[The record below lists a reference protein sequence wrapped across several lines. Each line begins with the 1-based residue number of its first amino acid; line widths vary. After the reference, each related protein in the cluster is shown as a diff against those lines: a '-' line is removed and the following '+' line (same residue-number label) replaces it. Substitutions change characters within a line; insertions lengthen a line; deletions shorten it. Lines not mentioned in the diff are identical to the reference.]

1 MQENKTKARN
11 NSLDIVK
18 FIAALLVVGVH
29 ANFLN
34 DISPTVAKVVNAA
47 LGRMAVPFFAC
58 VTGYFLTK
66 HEKKDSRGWIK
77 NIKSLL
83 SYYVVFSVIYIIW
96 GFTQHEF
103 AGLSVGDLIYTIV
116 KRFVMYGT
124 YYHLWFFPCMILGV
138 VILHFAIKWKCEKIF
153 WIIGILCY
161 VFGACTYTWYG
172 IGEHFIPGSIV

>member
-1 MQENKTKARN
+1 MVGNMQENKTKARN

-66 HEKKDSRGWIK
+66 HENP
-77 NIKSLL
+77 NISL
-83 SYYVVFSVIYIIW
+83 
-96 GFTQHEF
+96 
-103 AGLSVGDLIYTIV
+103 TI
-116 KRFVMYGT
+116 
-124 YYHLWFFPCMILGV
+124 
-138 VILHFAIKWKCEKIF
+138 
-153 WIIGILCY
+153 
-161 VFGACTYTWYG
+161 
-172 IGEHFIPGSIV
+172 FI

>member
-103 AGLSVGDLIYTIV
+103 AGLSAGDFDIYDREAFCDVWNILSFMV
-116 KRFVMYGT
+116 
-124 YYHLWFFPCMILGV
+124 FPLYDIRSCN
-138 VILHFAIKWKCEKIF
+138 FAF
-153 WIIGILCY
+153 CY
-161 VFGACTYTWYG
+161 KM
-172 IGEHFIPGSIV
+172 EM

>member
-66 HEKKDSRGWIK
+66 HEK

-124 YYHLWFFPCMILGV
+124 YYHLWFFPCMIL
-138 VILHFAIKWKCEKIF
+138 
-153 WIIGILCY
+153 
-161 VFGACTYTWYG
+161 
-172 IGEHFIPGSIV
+172 

>member
-1 MQENKTKARN
+1 MVGNMQENKTKARN

-83 SYYVVFSVIYIIW
+83 SYYVVFSVIYIVCWRFDIYDREAFCDVW
-96 GFTQHEF
+96 NILSFMVFPLYDIRSCNF
-103 AGLSVGDLIYTIV
+103 A
-116 KRFVMYGT
+116 F
-124 YYHLWFFPCMILGV
+124 
-138 VILHFAIKWKCEKIF
+138 
-153 WIIGILCY
+153 CY
-161 VFGACTYTWYG
+161 KMET
-172 IGEHFIPGSIV
+172 